1 MTTAALVLAGGTIR
15 PDRRDQWEGLL
26 DAEVWNPA
34 LARLGSS
41 TLLEQVAQVLNDSV
55 DGRVLVAGDVPLP
68 DHCVPVD
75 GGETMVDT
83 LLNGIA
89 ALNPSETRLLVAT
102 ADIPFVTPDSVR
114 HFLDNA
120 PDADFVYSI
129 VPAELCA
136 EALPGMTRTT
146 LRTAEGVFTGGNIVL
161 VNPDFVRSNADRIR
175 DAYARR
181 KDVVALARL
190 LGPGIVLRLIA
201 SRLVPAALPIRALE
215 AAVGRLVSG
224 ADVRAFPATHFGIGS
239 DIDRPD
245 DLRLA
250 RKLMLDRGSR
260 P

>member
-1 MTTAALVLAGGTIR
+1 VTSALILAGGTIR
-15 PDRRDQWEGLL
+15 PDRRDQWSGLL
-26 DAEVWNPA
+26 DPGVWNPA
-34 LARLGSS
+34 LARLGDRS
-41 TLLEQVAQVLNDSV
+41 LLEHVAGVVAGSIN
-55 DGRVLVAGDVPLP
+55 GRVLVAGEVPLP
-68 DHCVPVD
+68 PACIPVQ

-89 ALNPSETRLLVAT
+89 ALSPSETRLLVAT
-102 ADIPFVTPDSVR
+102 ADIPFLTPESVR
-114 HFLDNA
+114 HFVDNA

-129 VPAELCA
+129 VPAGLCA
-136 EALPGMTRTT
+136 DALPGMARTT

-161 VNPDFVRSNADRIR
+161 VNPEFVRANEGRIR

-190 LGPGIVLRLIA
+190 LGPGIVVRLLA
-201 SRLVPAALPIRALE
+201 SRFWPSALPIGSLE

-224 ADVRAFPATHFGIGS
+224 ANVRAFPAIHHGVGS

-250 RKLMLDRGSR
+250 RQLITERGLLS
-260 P
+260 